1 MYGLSS
7 WLLANAEQGPAAQ
20 RLLAAPL
27 LGHGPPDLPGQAV
40 VVAAL
45 GGQASL
51 DLAAQLLDP
60 VDGRAV
66 GPDHLLLVL
75 GGDQGLVDA
84 VGAQQLAEG
93 RGRPA
98 CVDRPEPLAELAP
111 GHAQAAAGL
120 QDLLAGPGLL
130 DPGAGQ
136 GLADLVVV
144 LDQALD
150 PGVHAVDGRLDA
162 SRLGPEAGDLPGRG
176 LVRVRA
182 GDLAAHAADA
192 RKGDGEQLPEWV
204 QGEVPFTRRVCG
216 RTGTLSRRHGRGK
229 YRA

>member
-84 VGAQQLAEG
+84 VGAQQLAKG
-93 RGRPA
+93 RG
-98 CVDRPEPLAELAP
+98 AP
-111 GHAQAAAGL
+111 
-120 QDLLAGPGLL
+120 P
-130 DPGAGQ
+130 
-136 GLADLVVV
+136 V
-144 LDQALD
+144 
-150 PGVHAVDGRLDA
+150 
-162 SRLGPEAGDLPGRG
+162 
-176 LVRVRA
+176 
-182 GDLAAHAADA
+182 
-192 RKGDGEQLPEWV
+192 
-204 QGEVPFTRRVCG
+204 
-216 RTGTLSRRHGRGK
+216 
-229 YRA
+229 